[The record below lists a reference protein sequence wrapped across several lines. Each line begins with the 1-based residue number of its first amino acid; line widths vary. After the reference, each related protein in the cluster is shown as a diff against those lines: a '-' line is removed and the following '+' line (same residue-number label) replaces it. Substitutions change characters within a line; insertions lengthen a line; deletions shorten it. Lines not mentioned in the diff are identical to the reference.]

1 METSLTVK
9 KENMLALMQGGGV
22 AELIKPLQNEILLL
36 ETYVAGTAY
45 IEDETVFDEAHDG
58 DKLIL
63 RREDN
68 RFDEKAIL
76 VLDQKERK
84 MGYVP
89 ERENTVLSRLM
100 DAGKL
105 LTAKI
110 DRLSP
115 KGSFRQVNISIYLLD
130 F

>member
-9 KENMLALMQGGGV
+9 KENLLALMPDGGM
-22 AELIKPLQNEILLL
+22 AELIRPLQNEILLL

-45 IEDETVFDEAHDG
+45 IEDESIFDEAHDG

>member
-9 KENMLALMQGGGV
+9 KENMLTLIQGGSV

-45 IEDETVFDEAHDG
+45 IEDESVFDEAHDG

>member
-1 METSLTVK
+1 METTLTEK
-9 KENMLALMQGGGV
+9 KENMLSLIQGGGV

-45 IEDETVFDEAHDG
+45 IEDEVVFDEAREGDG
-58 DKLIL
+58 LIL
-63 RREDN
+63 RRESN

-76 VLDQKERK
+76 VLDEKERK
-84 MGYVP
+84 LGYVP

-100 DAGKL
+100 DAGKFL
-105 LTAKI
+105 RAKI
-110 DRLSP
+110 DALSP

>member
-1 METSLTVK
+1 METTLTVK
-9 KENMLALMQGGGV
+9 KENMLSLIQGGGV

-45 IEDETVFDEAHDG
+45 IEDEVVFDEAREGDG
-58 DKLIL
+58 LIL
-63 RREDN
+63 RRESN

-76 VLDQKERK
+76 VLDEKERK
-84 MGYVP
+84 LGYVP

-100 DAGKL
+100 DAGKFL
-105 LTAKI
+105 RAKI
-110 DRLSP
+110 DALSP

>member
-1 METSLTVK
+1 METFLTVK
-9 KENMLALMQGGGV
+9 NENMLSLIQDGTV
-22 AELIKPLQNEILLL
+22 AQLIKPLQKEILLL
-36 ETYVAGTAY
+36 ETYVAGTAH
-45 IEDETVFDEAHDG
+45 IEDETVFDEAHEG

-68 RFDEKAIL
+68 RFDERAIL
-76 VLDQKERK
+76 VLDEKERK
-84 MGYVP
+84 LGYVP
-89 ERENTVLSRLM
+89 EGENMVLSRLI
-100 DAGKL
+100 DAGKF

-115 KGSFRQVNISIYLLD
+115 KGSFRQVNINIYLLD

>member
-1 METSLTVK
+1 METTLTVK
-9 KENMLALMQGGGV
+9 KENMLSLIQGGGV

-45 IEDETVFDEAHDG
+45 IEDEVVFDEAREGDG
-58 DKLIL
+58 LIL
-63 RREDN
+63 RRESN

-76 VLDQKERK
+76 VLDVKERK
-84 MGYVP
+84 LGYVP

-100 DAGKL
+100 DAGKFL
-105 LTAKI
+105 RAKI
-110 DRLSP
+110 DALSP